1 MNKIQWSLVCPIK
14 NEVDLITKTVP
25 SFYAV
30 NPSEVVLC
38 FDNPPHKGA
47 YEIAKKIADKHKNIS
62 TKFLLVDRNPDFAFH
77 QSWVRRKGF
86 LEAKYDRI
94 LTSDIDLIINK
105 KVLKAIELVGKNN
118 TGLVSFSKR
127 YPYQG
132 IQKIWR
138 NITQE
143 IVRIF
148 YPGRFSGLYAIWR
161 PYWLDSE
168 DEDIKK
174 LQNPKQG
181 SLGDVRTG
189 EDTYLRDCM
198 IKEHRVVY
206 LKDVGAKVLTT
217 NIADL
222 PRIQFER
229 GRYFASQ
236 GYGLIRIL
244 LKVFLYF
251 QFHVLSGWVYER
263 RRQSAFGKPA

>member
-1 MNKIQWSLVCPIK
+1 MSKSQWSLVCPIK
-14 NEVDLITKTVP
+14 DEVDLITKTFP

-30 NPSEVVLC
+30 NPSEVIFC
-38 FDNPPHKGA
+38 FDNPPHKET
-47 YEIAKKIADKHKNIS
+47 YEIAKKIADKHEDIS
-62 TKFLLVDRNPDFAFH
+62 TKFLFVDRDPEFAFH
-77 QSWVRRKGF
+77 QAWVRRKGF
-86 LEAKYDRI
+86 LDAKYDRI
-94 LTSDIDLIINK
+94 LTTDSDLMINK
-105 KVLKAIELVGKNN
+105 DVLKAIELVGKNN
-118 TGLVSFSKR
+118 IGLVSCSKR
-127 YPYQG
+127 YPYRG
-132 IQKIWR
+132 IHKIWR

-143 IVRIF
+143 IVRMF
-148 YPGRFSGLYAIWR
+148 YPVRFSGLYAIWR

-168 DEDIKK
+168 GEGIKK

-181 SLGDVRTG
+181 SFGDVRTG

-198 IKEHRVVY
+198 VKKYRVVY
-206 LKDVGAKVLTT
+206 LKDVGAKVLTI

-236 GYGLIRIL
+236 GYGFIRVL

-263 RRQSAFGKPA
+263 RRRSAFGKSA